1 MAQLVKNAPAMRETW
16 VRSLGWEDPLGK
28 EKATHPLQYSS
39 LENSMDCIVH
49 GVAKSR
55 TRLRDFHVH
64 RALGV
69 SQVALVVKNSPASA
83 GEVKRHGFD
92 LWVGQISWR
101 RAWQPIPVFLPGE
114 SQA

>member
-1 MAQLVKNAPAMRETW
+1 MAQHMKNLPAIRETW

-28 EKATHPLQYSS
+28 GKATHSLQYSG
-39 LENSMDCIVH
+39 LENSVDCIVH

-55 TRLRDFHVH
+55 TRLSDFH

-69 SQVALVVKNSPASA
+69 SQVALVVKNSPANA
-83 GEVKRHGFD
+83 GDVKRPGFD

-101 RAWQPIPVFLPGE
+101 RAWQPTPVFLPGE
-114 SQA
+114 SQV

>member
-1 MAQLVKNAPAMRETW
+1 
-16 VRSLGWEDPLGK
+16 
-28 EKATHPLQYSS
+28 
-39 LENSMDCIVH
+39 MDCIVH

-114 SQA
+114 FHGLYSPWGCKELDTTELFSISRDDFNKERI

>member
-1 MAQLVKNAPAMRETW
+1 MAQHMKNLPAIRETW

-28 EKATHPLQYSS
+28 GKATHSLQYSG
-39 LENSMDCIVH
+39 LENSVDCIVH

-55 TRLRDFHVH
+55 TQLSDFHFH

-69 SQVALVVKNSPASA
+69 SQVALVVKNSPANA
-83 GEVKRHGFD
+83 GDVKRHGFD

-101 RAWQPIPVFLPGE
+101 RAWQPTPVFLPGE
-114 SQA
+114 SQV